1 MYNKILIRYGELT
14 LKGDNKKDFI
24 NQLKQNILQ
33 YVPKSELKMEYDRA
47 FTLYSENNLKAL
59 KYIFGISSYSP
70 VYEVE
75 NNLKDIEEII
85 KKIINENSFKTFAID
100 SRRHNKNFPLTSAEL
115 NAYFG
120 GVVLK
125 NKTDNI
131 SVSLKNPDLKI
142 YIEIRDKKTYVFTE
156 YISGIGGM
164 PVSSSG
170 KVLHLISGGIDSP
183 VAGYLLQKRGL
194 KVTFLN
200 FITPPHTD
208 KKTTDKIDQII
219 QILSKYQGD
228 AELIQ
233 INYTKLMNY
242 IGLVSNQKYKITLMR
257 RSFYRIANKLA
268 KKLNIK
274 AISNGE
280 SLAQVASQTLESI
293 YTISQVCDIPIFRP
307 LLSFDKNET
316 IKIATK
322 IETIQISIQKAC
334 ETCELFAP
342 KNPITKPTRDE
353 VLILEKELAMLDSLE
368 NEAIESSKIKH
379 YKKIIKTVIKS
390 SNGL

>member
-24 NQLKQNILQ
+24 NQLKRNILQ

-70 VYEVE
+70 VYEME

-85 KKIINENSFKTFAID
+85 KKIIDENSFKTFAID

-368 NEAIESSKIKH
+368 NEAIESSEIKH
-379 YKKIIKTVIKS
+379 YKK
-390 SNGL
+390 

>member
-70 VYEVE
+70 VYEME

-85 KKIINENSFKTFAID
+85 KKIIDENSFKTFAID

-379 YKKIIKTVIKS
+379 YKK
-390 SNGL
+390 

>member
-70 VYEVE
+70 VYEME

-85 KKIINENSFKTFAID
+85 KKIIDENSFKTFAID

-368 NEAIESSKIKH
+368 NEAIESSEIKH
-379 YKKIIKTVIKS
+379 YKK
-390 SNGL
+390 

>member
-70 VYEVE
+70 VYEME

-85 KKIINENSFKTFAID
+85 KKIIDENSFKTFAID

-274 AISNGE
+274 VISNGE

-368 NEAIESSKIKH
+368 NEAIESLEIKH
-379 YKKIIKTVIKS
+379 YKK
-390 SNGL
+390 

>member
-70 VYEVE
+70 VYEME

-208 KKTTDKIDQII
+208 KKTTNKIDQII

-368 NEAIESSKIKH
+368 NEAIESSEIKH
-379 YKKIIKTVIKS
+379 YKK
-390 SNGL
+390 

>member
-70 VYEVE
+70 VYEME

-379 YKKIIKTVIKS
+379 YKK
-390 SNGL
+390 

>member
-70 VYEVE
+70 VYETE

-368 NEAIESSKIKH
+368 NEAIESSEIKH
-379 YKKIIKTVIKS
+379 YKK
-390 SNGL
+390 

>member
-208 KKTTDKIDQII
+208 KKTTDKIDQIL

-368 NEAIESSKIKH
+368 NEAIESSEIKH
-379 YKKIIKTVIKS
+379 YKK
-390 SNGL
+390 

>member
-70 VYEVE
+70 VYEME

-85 KKIINENSFKTFAID
+85 KKIIDENSFKTFAID

-131 SVSLKNPDLKI
+131 LVSLKNPDLKI

-368 NEAIESSKIKH
+368 NEAIESSEIKH
-379 YKKIIKTVIKS
+379 YKK
-390 SNGL
+390 